1 MLSKRQFVI
10 ITKKANNTMIGKK
23 RGPTMVKPTNKMY
36 DKMPNT
42 IIKSQMEK

>member
-23 RGPTMVKPTNKMY
+23 AGNTIHKGANETY
-36 DKMPNT
+36 DKMPKP
-42 IIKSQMEK
+42 IVKSQMEK